1 MGWVGRLMGQSCEI
15 KVGGVP
21 DGTFLET
28 WLGVG
33 GAPKRT
39 VLENYMEGKVGGAPY
54 GTVLE
59 TWPEIRSA

>member
-1 MGWVGRLMGQSCEI
+1 MGQSCEI

-33 GAPKRT
+33 GAPKGQ
-39 VLENYMEGKVGGAPY
+39 ENYMEGKVGGAPY

-59 TWPEIRSA
+59 TWLEIKSA